1 MAQVLAKHPYKA
13 KMRTEYGEQ
22 SNKEEGNKYKIDLLQ
37 QDSIRTLCQNRVTN
51 LLESIDTESDIEGR
65 YNRIKG
71 AVHQA
76 AKEALGLRDDKGNV
90 VNLDGMRK

>member
-1 MAQVLAKHPYKA
+1 
-13 KMRTEYGEQ
+13 MRTEYGEQ
-22 SNKEEGNKYKIDLLQ
+22 SKKEEENKYKIDLLQ
-37 QDSIRTLCQNRVTN
+37 QDSIRTLCQNRATN
-51 LLESIDTESDIEGR
+51 LLESIDTESDVEGR

-71 AVHQA
+71 VVHQA